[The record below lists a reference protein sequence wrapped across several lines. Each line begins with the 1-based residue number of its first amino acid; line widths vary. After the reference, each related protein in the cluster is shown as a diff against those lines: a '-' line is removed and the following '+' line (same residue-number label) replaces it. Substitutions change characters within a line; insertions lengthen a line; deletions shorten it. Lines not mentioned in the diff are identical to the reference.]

1 MPSLLFQLTFEI
13 QKIPHY
19 KQKPYFF
26 CTLFIAKLIPVV
38 IFLSNRKSHFD

>member
-19 KQKPYFF
+19 EQKPYFF
-26 CTLFIAKLIPVV
+26 LYIIYREINPS
-38 IFLSNRKSHFD
+38 SNFFVKS